1 MTRYNTGYPVP
12 SPAMPDVWDNN
23 ETIDSFVNSPE
34 NSVTTRTG
42 IVRDTM
48 FGMQK
53 KADEQRIAA
62 SVALA
67 EQMDSQESAFNAAQ
81 TDKEDRFQ
89 GFLNSSGYVFL
100 GNYENGPFQFSARNQ
115 YIRYNNQYYRL
126 NAATDVGFTTTG
138 TDATSFASDVT
149 HFVLMDG
156 DTLRQDL
163 GSGDGFKMVGRCA
176 SLSSLRL
183 TEPAVDGQWIVLE
196 KAIPGGQIINEI
208 LTYDAADTV
217 SPDNGYSVFV
227 TANGRRWKADLSKG
241 YNPLFLLGAVGYES
255 ISSCINKI
263 AYDLAVLWGN
273 KKGVIDYCTTIRI
286 PGMPRG
292 ETRYHVTGAIHIPSF
307 VTLKM
312 DVDTYFDYYNVTNTD
327 AIIIDNS
334 YFPML
339 LDSAYDTSS
348 TARPRSVLLWETERD
363 IFTGGRLILTHPIG
377 SARTSN
383 AGITIGNTAT
393 GYIDVR
399 GCRVRNF
406 ASLGFYYGIKI
417 NPIDNYINTFDGF
430 HLGRNNYGVAVLGDT
445 KNNAGER
452 FLFRDGT
459 LADSDSDL
467 IYIENNAFELFFHGC
482 SLDYPT
488 GDMVKITKNG
498 NALVIFSQCHIEGVQ
513 GMLVNVVSANTF
525 PKYGKKIVFVGTMID
540 IGSGQSG
547 AGGWN
552 KTWFFSSVINTYVI
566 IEKSCRVWSST
577 STMSQAKTAYQSLI
591 VSGQPANNAIV
602 LDFPQNIEDML
613 DASTVLLGRFTA
625 AGEDKRV
632 ISTNRFSGTDGT
644 PYVSSVS
651 AADRW
656 GWYAVNGAWT
666 YSPADTN
673 DGDGLQSISL
683 TSDNVNNVYYLI
695 CALPYSVMSQDKFRA
710 LGSIKV
716 ASGYSGGVNVSC
728 LIEVR
733 SLLTMNSSAV
743 SETTLATTYSPAI
756 DVAAIASSNG
766 RIDKFQGFCTQAGQV
781 NSFSNQTHPM
791 QYVRVG
797 LRISGF
803 TGTISLKIPT
813 VTSHRLLSD

>member
-1 MTRYNTGYPVP
+1 
-12 SPAMPDVWDNN
+12 
-23 ETIDSFVNSPE
+23 
-34 NSVTTRTG
+34 
-42 IVRDTM
+42 
-48 FGMQK
+48 
-53 KADEQRIAA
+53 
-62 SVALA
+62 
-67 EQMDSQESAFNAAQ
+67 
-81 TDKEDRFQ
+81 
-89 GFLNSSGYVFL
+89 
-100 GNYENGPFQFSARNQ
+100 
-115 YIRYNNQYYRL
+115 
-126 NAATDVGFTTTG
+126 
-138 TDATSFASDVT
+138 
-149 HFVLMDG
+149 
-156 DTLRQDL
+156 
-163 GSGDGFKMVGRCA
+163 
-176 SLSSLRL
+176 
-183 TEPAVDGQWIVLE
+183 
-196 KAIPGGQIINEI
+196 
-208 LTYDAADTV
+208 
-217 SPDNGYSVFV
+217 
-227 TANGRRWKADLSKG
+227 
-241 YNPLFLLGAVGYES
+241 
-255 ISSCINKI
+255 
-263 AYDLAVLWGN
+263 
-273 KKGVIDYCTTIRI
+273 
-286 PGMPRG
+286 
-292 ETRYHVTGAIHIPSF
+292 
-307 VTLKM
+307 LKM
-312 DVDTYFDYYNVTNTD
+312 DVDTYFDYYNVKNTD

-452 FLFRDGT
+452 FLFRDGA